1 MFVLLQSEVNVTF
14 STPNYVVAEGAIVT
28 VTLRCNVEIQRSFEV
43 KVTTV
48 DGTAKG
54 EGEFPCF
61 HTSSALSSALVVCA
75 CVFLSLLTS
84 WDRLHGPQQFCGDL

>member
-54 EGEFPCF
+54 EGEFPCL
-61 HTSSALSSALVVCA
+61 HMSSALSPPPCGVCM
-75 CVFLSLLTS
+75 CVPLLTS
-84 WDRLHGPQQFCGDL
+84 LDRLHGTQQFCGDL

>member
-28 VTLRCNVEIQRSFEV
+28 VTLECNVEIQRSFEV
-43 KVTTV
+43 NVSTV

-54 EGEFPCF
+54 EGKFPCL
-61 HTSSALSSALVVCA
+61 HMSSALSPAPGGVCMCAPLLVDQLGQTTWHSAVL
-75 CVFLSLLTS
+75 
-84 WDRLHGPQQFCGDL
+84 W